1 MKIYKLSI
9 HKAMG
14 GPRVDECRKNGDK
27 LETKLETRENV
38 NNTRREFRLERADA
52 LRWTTSELA
61 LGGSMQSSASAETG
75 GLLSLLFGSGV
86 SFSLA

>member
-1 MKIYKLSI
+1 MKFYKLSI
-9 HKAMG
+9 HEQW
-14 GPRVDECRKNGDK
+14 VDPK
-27 LETKLETRENV
+27 LMSAEKMETKLETRENV
-38 NNTRREFRLERADA
+38 NNTWREFRLERADA